1 MHGHVNR
8 CTCLYNFHCILHF
21 PALPLRQLSLTP
33 PPVVY
38 DSGTTASTGCTAAS
52 GNRLV
57 CTIDESVITNGDN
70 GPVNQTLP
78 DVSGVY
84 AWNQDVTITLT
95 LPDNMEARVTAINLF
110 FYNNPSMGIG
120 LPHEIELNWGTGG
133 LFAGNSLG
141 HAVIGNQDL
150 SEDDNMR
157 RNVTIAAL
165 EDDPTDSDDFRSLG
179 VTFRFSDVSSIRW
192 LLLSEIEICSSPG
205 TVYMYISKCMYT
217 CIDFIIEIDSN

>member
-1 MHGHVNR
+1 MDMLISAHVY
-8 CTCLYNFHCILHF
+8 TFYCILHF
-21 PALPLRQLSLTP
+21 LALTLRQLIFIPRPL
-33 PPVVY
+33 VY
-38 DSGTTASTGCTAAS
+38 DSGTTAGTPSGCTAS
-52 GNRLV
+52 TNQLV
-57 CTIDESVITNGDN
+57 CPAGASVITNGDN
-70 GPVNQTLP
+70 GPINQTLP

-95 LPDNMEARVTAINLF
+95 LPDNMQARVTAINLF
-110 FYNNPSMGIG
+110 FYNNPSMGVG
-120 LPHEIELNWGTGG
+120 LPHKIELNWGTSA

-165 EDDPTDSDDFRSLG
+165 ADDSSDSGDFTSLA
-179 VTFRFSDVSSIRW
+179 VTFRFSDVNSIRW

-205 TVYMYISKCMYT
+205 TVYM
-217 CIDFIIEIDSN
+217 

>member
-1 MHGHVNR
+1 M
-8 CTCLYNFHCILHF
+8 
-21 PALPLRQLSLTP
+21 
-33 PPVVY
+33 VY
-38 DSGTTASTGCTAAS
+38 DSGTTAGTPGICTVTAS
-52 GNRLV
+52 NQLICPADV
-57 CTIDESVITNGDN
+57 LVITDGDN

-84 AWNQDVTITLT
+84 AWNQDVTITLA
-95 LPDNMEARVTAINLF
+95 LPDNMQARVTAINLF

-120 LPHEIELNWGTGG
+120 LPHEIELNWGTSA

-150 SEDDNMR
+150 SGDDNMQ

-165 EDDPTDSDDFRSLG
+165 EDDPTDRDDFKSLG
-179 VTFRFSDVSSIRW
+179 VTFRFSDVNSIRW

-205 TVYMYISKCMYT
+205 TVYMYISMYT
-217 CIDFIIEIDSN
+217 CIDFNIEIDSN